1 MTNYKLVVIE
11 SFVNPGEPSNLAIRC
26 RPLPGQ
32 GLNTKMRV
40 ECSSR
45 MRQNYPVGT
54 CFLVKA
60 KIVEMQG
67 GATFLYTHYN
77 WSYKLMTRKE
87 AQDEI
92 NKLKF

>member
-1 MTNYKLVVIE
+1 MTSYKFLVIE

-54 CFLVKA
+54 CFLIKA

-67 GATFLYTHYN
+67 GSTFLYTHYN
-77 WSYKLMTRKE
+77 WLYKLITRKE
-87 AQDEI
+87 AQDKI
-92 NKLKF
+92 NKI

>member
-1 MTNYKLVVIE
+1 MSSYKFLVIE

-32 GLNTKMRV
+32 GMNTKMRV

-45 MRQNYPVGT
+45 MRQNYPIGT
-54 CFLVKA
+54 CFLIKA

-67 GATFLYTHYN
+67 GSTFLYTHYN
-77 WSYKLMTRKE
+77 WSYKVITRKE
-87 AQDEI
+87 AQEKI
-92 NKLKF
+92 NKN

>member
-11 SFVNPGEPSNLAIRC
+11 SFVNPGEPSNLAIRY

-45 MRQNYPVGT
+45 MRQNYPIGT

-87 AQDEI
+87 AQDKV
-92 NKLKF
+92 NKI